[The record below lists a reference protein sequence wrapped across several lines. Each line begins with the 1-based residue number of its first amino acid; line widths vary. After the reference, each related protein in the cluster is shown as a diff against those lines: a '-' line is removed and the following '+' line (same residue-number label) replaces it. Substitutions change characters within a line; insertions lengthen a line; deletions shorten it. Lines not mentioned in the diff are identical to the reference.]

1 MEDDFNIGDLV
12 TYAENDIMWSTISYK
27 FGVVVDKA
35 RYSIDKN
42 NFYDLE
48 IYWSDGERSWTVVEG
63 LIKIET

>member
-12 TYAENDIMWSTISYK
+12 TYAENDIMWSTSSYK

-48 IYWSDGERSWTVVEG
+48 IYWSDGERSWTVAEG